1 MLDERQKEA
10 LTMALDY
17 AKKLTTFPLSS
28 KRQHLPVPTAPLV
41 IVHGG
46 AGSGKSRLISSIY
59 NMVTD
64 TLKKPGDNPD
74 CPYIL
79 LTSFTGAASSNING
93 QTLHTTFSF
102 KFGTTYMSMP
112 ERQRCEKRALFQNV
126 KFLIIDEI
134 SMISADMLY
143 NVDLRLREI
152 TGRLDTL
159 FGGVSVWLFGDLYQL
174 KPPKARYVFEEPSN
188 KEHAVAHKLRDLW
201 KMFTVINLEKNHCQG
216 EDKIYGDL
224 LNRVRTASHTE
235 EDVELLRRRVCQ
247 LNRVGEEERTEKE
260 LNSSEKKSS
269 TVEGA
274 EEETII
280 DENENLDKPDEEEN
294 STEEQ
299 SKEKS
304 NFTENST
311 SRLDKDDEKEKT
323 TSRKRKS
330 QEVAKKD
337 SRLDKNAL
345 HIYGTNYKVNAR
357 NKAKLEEMPGKEFTM
372 EAKSWSRTVKT
383 FKTNKAG
390 CVSNTPFLKTLKLK
404 IGCDVVLVHNLDTLD
419 GLTNGCRG
427 KLVDVEISGGKVH
440 RLVVEFDNP
449 DHGRLARMRNPC
461 KKHPKGT
468 YIDRI
473 NWTYMLGGA
482 TAQVCQFPLKGAAA
496 MTGHKIQVSIE
507 MITLVISSNSTFLYS
522 LDVLTFNNFRARPL
536 PSQPSWWWTP

>member
-1 MLDERQKEA
+1 M
-10 LTMALDY
+10 
-17 AKKLTTFPLSS
+17 
-28 KRQHLPVPTAPLV
+28 
-41 IVHGG
+41 
-46 AGSGKSRLISSIY
+46 
-59 NMVTD
+59 
-64 TLKKPGDNPD
+64 
-74 CPYIL
+74 
-79 LTSFTGAASSNING
+79 
-93 QTLHTTFSF
+93 
-102 KFGTTYMSMP
+102 
-112 ERQRCEKRALFQNV
+112 
-126 KFLIIDEI
+126 
-134 SMISADMLY
+134 
-143 NVDLRLREI
+143 
-152 TGRLDTL
+152 
-159 FGGVSVWLFGDLYQL
+159 
-174 KPPKARYVFEEPSN
+174 
-188 KEHAVAHKLRDLW
+188 
-201 KMFTVINLEKNHCQG
+201 
-216 EDKIYGDL
+216 
-224 LNRVRTASHTE
+224 
-235 EDVELLRRRVCQ
+235 LRRRVCQ
-247 LNRVGEEERTEKE
+247 LNRVEEEERTEKE

-280 DENENLDKPDEEEN
+280 DESENLDKPDEEEN
-294 STEEQ
+294 STEER

-330 QEVAKKD
+330 QKVAEKD

-507 MITLVISSNSTFLYS
+507 MITLIISSN
-522 LDVLTFNNFRARPL
+522 
-536 PSQPSWWWTP
+536 

>member
-1 MLDERQKEA
+1 M
-10 LTMALDY
+10 
-17 AKKLTTFPLSS
+17 
-28 KRQHLPVPTAPLV
+28 
-41 IVHGG
+41 
-46 AGSGKSRLISSIY
+46 
-59 NMVTD
+59 
-64 TLKKPGDNPD
+64 
-74 CPYIL
+74 
-79 LTSFTGAASSNING
+79 
-93 QTLHTTFSF
+93 
-102 KFGTTYMSMP
+102 
-112 ERQRCEKRALFQNV
+112 
-126 KFLIIDEI
+126 
-134 SMISADMLY
+134 
-143 NVDLRLREI
+143 
-152 TGRLDTL
+152 
-159 FGGVSVWLFGDLYQL
+159 
-174 KPPKARYVFEEPSN
+174 
-188 KEHAVAHKLRDLW
+188 
-201 KMFTVINLEKNHCQG
+201 
-216 EDKIYGDL
+216 
-224 LNRVRTASHTE
+224 
-235 EDVELLRRRVCQ
+235 
-247 LNRVGEEERTEKE
+247 
-260 LNSSEKKSS
+260 NSSEKKSS

-280 DENENLDKPDEEEN
+280 DESENLDKPDEEEN
-294 STEEQ
+294 STEERSQ
-299 SKEKS
+299 EKS

-330 QEVAKKD
+330 QKVAEKD

-507 MITLVISSNSTFLYS
+507 MITLIISSN
-522 LDVLTFNNFRARPL
+522 
-536 PSQPSWWWTP
+536 

>member
-1 MLDERQKEA
+1 M
-10 LTMALDY
+10 
-17 AKKLTTFPLSS
+17 
-28 KRQHLPVPTAPLV
+28 
-41 IVHGG
+41 
-46 AGSGKSRLISSIY
+46 
-59 NMVTD
+59 
-64 TLKKPGDNPD
+64 
-74 CPYIL
+74 
-79 LTSFTGAASSNING
+79 
-93 QTLHTTFSF
+93 
-102 KFGTTYMSMP
+102 
-112 ERQRCEKRALFQNV
+112 
-126 KFLIIDEI
+126 
-134 SMISADMLY
+134 
-143 NVDLRLREI
+143 
-152 TGRLDTL
+152 
-159 FGGVSVWLFGDLYQL
+159 
-174 KPPKARYVFEEPSN
+174 
-188 KEHAVAHKLRDLW
+188 
-201 KMFTVINLEKNHCQG
+201 
-216 EDKIYGDL
+216 
-224 LNRVRTASHTE
+224 
-235 EDVELLRRRVCQ
+235 LRRRVCQ
-247 LNRVGEEERTEKE
+247 LNRVEEEERTEKE

-280 DENENLDKPDEEEN
+280 DESENLDKPDEEEN
-294 STEEQ
+294 STEERSQ
-299 SKEKS
+299 EKS

-330 QEVAKKD
+330 QKVAEKD

-496 MTGHKIQVSIE
+496 MTGHKIQVSI
-507 MITLVISSNSTFLYS
+507 TSDNLNHFK
-522 LDVLTFNNFRARPL
+522 
-536 PSQPSWWWTP
+536 

>member
-1 MLDERQKEA
+1 M
-10 LTMALDY
+10 
-17 AKKLTTFPLSS
+17 
-28 KRQHLPVPTAPLV
+28 
-41 IVHGG
+41 
-46 AGSGKSRLISSIY
+46 
-59 NMVTD
+59 
-64 TLKKPGDNPD
+64 
-74 CPYIL
+74 
-79 LTSFTGAASSNING
+79 
-93 QTLHTTFSF
+93 
-102 KFGTTYMSMP
+102 
-112 ERQRCEKRALFQNV
+112 
-126 KFLIIDEI
+126 
-134 SMISADMLY
+134 
-143 NVDLRLREI
+143 
-152 TGRLDTL
+152 
-159 FGGVSVWLFGDLYQL
+159 
-174 KPPKARYVFEEPSN
+174 
-188 KEHAVAHKLRDLW
+188 
-201 KMFTVINLEKNHCQG
+201 
-216 EDKIYGDL
+216 
-224 LNRVRTASHTE
+224 RTASHTE

-280 DENENLDKPDEEEN
+280 DESENLDKPDEEEN
-294 STEEQ
+294 STEERSQ
-299 SKEKS
+299 EKS

-330 QEVAKKD
+330 QKVAEKD

-449 DHGRLARMRNPC
+449 DHGRLARMSAA
-461 KKHPKGT
+461 H
-468 YIDRI
+468 DDDH
-473 NWTYMLGGA
+473 
-482 TAQVCQFPLKGAAA
+482 PLK
-496 MTGHKIQVSIE
+496 
-507 MITLVISSNSTFLYS
+507 SNEP
-522 LDVLTFNNFRARPL
+522 NM
-536 PSQPSWWWTP
+536 

>member
-1 MLDERQKEA
+1 M
-10 LTMALDY
+10 
-17 AKKLTTFPLSS
+17 
-28 KRQHLPVPTAPLV
+28 
-41 IVHGG
+41 
-46 AGSGKSRLISSIY
+46 
-59 NMVTD
+59 
-64 TLKKPGDNPD
+64 
-74 CPYIL
+74 
-79 LTSFTGAASSNING
+79 
-93 QTLHTTFSF
+93 
-102 KFGTTYMSMP
+102 
-112 ERQRCEKRALFQNV
+112 
-126 KFLIIDEI
+126 
-134 SMISADMLY
+134 
-143 NVDLRLREI
+143 
-152 TGRLDTL
+152 
-159 FGGVSVWLFGDLYQL
+159 
-174 KPPKARYVFEEPSN
+174 
-188 KEHAVAHKLRDLW
+188 
-201 KMFTVINLEKNHCQG
+201 
-216 EDKIYGDL
+216 
-224 LNRVRTASHTE
+224 RTASHTE

-260 LNSSEKKSS
+260 LNSSKKKSS

-280 DENENLDKPDEEEN
+280 DESENLDKPDEEEN
-294 STEEQ
+294 STEER
-299 SKEKS
+299 SIEKS

-330 QEVAKKD
+330 QKVAEKD

-507 MITLVISSNSTFLYS
+507 MITLIISSN
-522 LDVLTFNNFRARPL
+522 
-536 PSQPSWWWTP
+536 

>member
-1 MLDERQKEA
+1 M
-10 LTMALDY
+10 
-17 AKKLTTFPLSS
+17 
-28 KRQHLPVPTAPLV
+28 
-41 IVHGG
+41 
-46 AGSGKSRLISSIY
+46 
-59 NMVTD
+59 
-64 TLKKPGDNPD
+64 
-74 CPYIL
+74 
-79 LTSFTGAASSNING
+79 
-93 QTLHTTFSF
+93 
-102 KFGTTYMSMP
+102 
-112 ERQRCEKRALFQNV
+112 
-126 KFLIIDEI
+126 
-134 SMISADMLY
+134 
-143 NVDLRLREI
+143 
-152 TGRLDTL
+152 
-159 FGGVSVWLFGDLYQL
+159 
-174 KPPKARYVFEEPSN
+174 
-188 KEHAVAHKLRDLW
+188 
-201 KMFTVINLEKNHCQG
+201 
-216 EDKIYGDL
+216 
-224 LNRVRTASHTE
+224 RTASHTE

-247 LNRVGEEERTEKE
+247 LNRVEEEERTEKE

-280 DENENLDKPDEEEN
+280 DESENLDKPDEEEN
-294 STEEQ
+294 STEERSQ
-299 SKEKS
+299 EKS

-330 QEVAKKD
+330 QKVAEKD

-507 MITLVISSNSTFLYS
+507 MITLIISSN
-522 LDVLTFNNFRARPL
+522 
-536 PSQPSWWWTP
+536 

>member
-1 MLDERQKEA
+1 M
-10 LTMALDY
+10 
-17 AKKLTTFPLSS
+17 
-28 KRQHLPVPTAPLV
+28 
-41 IVHGG
+41 
-46 AGSGKSRLISSIY
+46 
-59 NMVTD
+59 
-64 TLKKPGDNPD
+64 
-74 CPYIL
+74 
-79 LTSFTGAASSNING
+79 
-93 QTLHTTFSF
+93 
-102 KFGTTYMSMP
+102 
-112 ERQRCEKRALFQNV
+112 
-126 KFLIIDEI
+126 
-134 SMISADMLY
+134 
-143 NVDLRLREI
+143 
-152 TGRLDTL
+152 
-159 FGGVSVWLFGDLYQL
+159 
-174 KPPKARYVFEEPSN
+174 
-188 KEHAVAHKLRDLW
+188 
-201 KMFTVINLEKNHCQG
+201 
-216 EDKIYGDL
+216 
-224 LNRVRTASHTE
+224 
-235 EDVELLRRRVCQ
+235 LRRRVCQ

-260 LNSSEKKSS
+260 LNSGEKKSS

-280 DENENLDKPDEEEN
+280 DESENLDKPDEEEN
-294 STEEQ
+294 STEERSQ
-299 SKEKS
+299 EKS

-330 QEVAKKD
+330 QKVAEKD

-507 MITLVISSNSTFLYS
+507 MITLIISSN
-522 LDVLTFNNFRARPL
+522 
-536 PSQPSWWWTP
+536 

>member
-1 MLDERQKEA
+1 MNILDF
-10 LTMALDY
+10 
-17 AKKLTTFPLSS
+17 KK
-28 KRQHLPVPTAPLV
+28 
-41 IVHGG
+41 
-46 AGSGKSRLISSIY
+46 
-59 NMVTD
+59 M
-64 TLKKPGDNPD
+64 
-74 CPYIL
+74 
-79 LTSFTGAASSNING
+79 NI
-93 QTLHTTFSF
+93 F
-102 KFGTTYMSMP
+102 
-112 ERQRCEKRALFQNV
+112 
-126 KFLIIDEI
+126 
-134 SMISADMLY
+134 
-143 NVDLRLREI
+143 
-152 TGRLDTL
+152 
-159 FGGVSVWLFGDLYQL
+159 
-174 KPPKARYVFEEPSN
+174 FEEIF
-188 KEHAVAHKLRDLW
+188 W
-201 KMFTVINLEKNHCQG
+201 IQG

-280 DENENLDKPDEEEN
+280 DESENLDKPDEEEN
-294 STEEQ
+294 STEERSQ
-299 SKEKS
+299 EKS

-330 QEVAKKD
+330 QKVAEKD

-496 MTGHKIQVSIE
+496 MTGHKIQVSI
-507 MITLVISSNSTFLYS
+507 TSDNLNHFK
-522 LDVLTFNNFRARPL
+522 
-536 PSQPSWWWTP
+536 

>member
-1 MLDERQKEA
+1 
-10 LTMALDY
+10 
-17 AKKLTTFPLSS
+17 
-28 KRQHLPVPTAPLV
+28 
-41 IVHGG
+41 
-46 AGSGKSRLISSIY
+46 
-59 NMVTD
+59 
-64 TLKKPGDNPD
+64 
-74 CPYIL
+74 
-79 LTSFTGAASSNING
+79 
-93 QTLHTTFSF
+93 
-102 KFGTTYMSMP
+102 
-112 ERQRCEKRALFQNV
+112 
-126 KFLIIDEI
+126 
-134 SMISADMLY
+134 
-143 NVDLRLREI
+143 
-152 TGRLDTL
+152 
-159 FGGVSVWLFGDLYQL
+159 
-174 KPPKARYVFEEPSN
+174 
-188 KEHAVAHKLRDLW
+188 
-201 KMFTVINLEKNHCQG
+201 
-216 EDKIYGDL
+216 
-224 LNRVRTASHTE
+224 VRTASHTE

-304 NFTENST
+304 NFTESST

-427 KLVDVEISGGKVH
+427 KLVDVEISGGKVQ